1 MARQCTRNYAV
12 EVQGGGAEGNAGEHD
27 EGCMWQ
33 QVLCCWCPRCLRGV
47 LRGVPG
53 CKCCRHPGCWCGGG
67 SGQNI
72 VPADDAL
79 SEALLQQQHGNGSGR
94 SAGGDTV
101 ERLLHYGI
109 AYCSTPV
116 RIGVGRVT
124 GGYTIDSKHVF

>member
-1 MARQCTRNYAV
+1 MLIIDPTAGTSDLANGV
-12 EVQGGGAEGNAGEHD
+12 EGNAGEHD
-27 EGCMWQ
+27 EGCMW

-53 CKCCRHPGCWCGGG
+53 RWCGGG
-67 SGQNI
+67 SEQNV

-109 AYCSTPV
+109 AYCITPV